1 MVKDKDSSSGVTG
14 GDCKWCARTAL
25 KKLLPFFALF
35 QKYLFQLS
43 PFFNE
48 CNVLTSRILERSN
61 RRTKN
66 CGASEVITCV

>member
-1 MVKDKDSSSGVTG
+1 MVEDKDSSSGVTG
-14 GDCKWCARTAL
+14 GSASGARTAL

-35 QKYLFQLS
+35 QEYLFQLI

-48 CNVLTSRILERSN
+48 CNVLTLRILERSN